1 MLGIYNGNGIEHSH
15 ILRRNDVLRAQM
27 RCSAKYECL
36 EEMPVYLENYADERD
51 FRRARVRCG
60 VSYAVL
66 EKDGLRIEIRRKK
79 ILERNEKI
87 RKYEERVAR
96 KELQF
101 HYSDAED
108 DSNAA
113 LGDSQ
118 TIIVLSD
125 FNIASSEVDSSF
137 STGSSVE
144 SSPCSSSAD
153 SADLSD

>member
-27 RCSAKYECL
+27 RSSAEYACL
-36 EEMPVYLENYADERD
+36 EEMPVYLKDYADERD

-96 KELQF
+96 KQLSF
-101 HYSDAED
+101 HYSDDED

-113 LGDSQ
+113 LGSSQ
-118 TIIVLSD
+118 TTIVLSD